1 MICLCFSNPLHLSL
15 SCVTLF
21 NFTVGVP
28 AFVHFFSVYNIVMKL
43 YSTEITFYHFFSHSH
58 SGRSCSSSIIGLD
71 LFVLFEIK
79 ILILLLRLNYPILQ
93 YSRSPLLTSV
103 YHYEYPHHKLG
114 SLLVLYAFVLFVPWL
129 VQFQTL
135 PHIHD

>member
-21 NFTVGVP
+21 HFTICMP
-28 AFVHFFSVYNIVMKL
+28 SFVCLFNNTHNLNALLVEL

-79 ILILLLRLNYPILQ
+79 ILFSHFIPLYILNSYIFCNSIPHCHHIQLIYNLLQFDHNSYNV
-93 YSRSPLLTSV
+93 RS
-103 YHYEYPHHKLG
+103 
-114 SLLVLYAFVLFVPWL
+114 
-129 VQFQTL
+129 
-135 PHIHD
+135 